1 MQWKYPRLV
10 AGMASLAACSAQGAV
25 ARPQAGPA
33 PGNPTVAVPRTEC
46 ARVAASTSQGMYQ
59 YVAIVAPSRDE
70 ILRLDLLHTE
80 GLSLADHPAT
90 DQLADGRVSVGSFAT
105 DAAIAT
111 LCGRGC
117 THDRNCDILVIT
129 SKEQLL
135 TRWKQLQCDVEPEP
149 GTARDPGCEKP

>member
-1 MQWKYPRLV
+1 MPWKYLRLV
-10 AGMASLAACSAQGAV
+10 AGMAAAAACRA
-25 ARPQAGPA
+25 PDPGPA
-33 PGNPTVAVPRTEC
+33 RRDQIIAPSAAAVRTEC
-46 ARVAASTSQGMYQ
+46 DRVAASGSNQGMYQ

-70 ILRLDLLHTE
+70 ILRLDLIHTE
-80 GLSLADHPAT
+80 GLSLPDHPST

-105 DAAIAT
+105 DAAIAA
-111 LCGRGC
+111 LCDRGC
-117 THDRNCDILVIT
+117 THARRCDILVIT